1 MGRKAKFD
9 TKQPKGPGRKAR
21 KQGEVDVKLFLSN
34 IEKKNKNPSK
44 KITPISKR
52 KNVDNVDSSSKKRVK
67 FASNLV
73 EQRIF
78 PSDPKE
84 RKNTGYY
91 GNLVKAMKGE
101 QLDFDDDVDDDDDD
115 DNDDEN
121 EEINEELGNLFDDN
135 DVDDDDEQ
143 DELEFSDEEIDEQ
156 PKNLKNNDQNGDDND
171 ENENQD
177 DMKVSDS
184 IEISIDETLP
194 PDISLLK
201 QRISD
206 VLFILSD
213 FKNRRQ
219 EEKTR
224 DDYIRVLK
232 QDLCSYYN
240 YNKFLMTKFMNLF
253 SLDELKEFLEASEVQ
268 RPMVIRV
275 NTLKT
280 RRRDLAQALINR
292 GVNLDP
298 VGNWSKVGLVIYDS
312 QVPIGATPEYLAGH
326 YMLQGAASLVPVMAL
341 APMENEKILD
351 MCAAPGGKTTHLAT
365 MMRNTGII
373 FANDFQKERCK
384 ALTANL
390 HRLGIV
396 NTIVSNYDG
405 RKYPKIMK
413 GFDRVLLDAPCSGT
427 GVICKDPAVKS
438 TKTNADILKCS
449 YFQKQLILS
458 AIDCL
463 DANSNTGGIL
473 VYSTCSVLIEENE
486 WVIEYALKK
495 RNVKLLPINI
505 DFGREGFT
513 SYREL
518 RFHPTMKYTRR
529 LFPHVNN
536 TDGFFVAKLQKFSN
550 IIPSEMNED
559 LKKSMLLKTMKND
572 PEKIQRL
579 FLVIKFDDPQRAI
592 LEIKKDLES
601 IPRIE
606 SENDVHNLKKTKEIV
621 EGANLAVKNLNTDA
635 MFYTINLIQAVAAK
649 FYYKSQRHMLAKIR
663 NFEQLVDYID
673 KLYDD
678 ALHYD
683 YNKIR
688 KDNVAK
694 KPEPPKRSN
703 STAAISMYH
712 CLICEKFHR
721 NNFECLKDYDVK
733 TAADLI
739 KTKRLCLK
747 CLKKGHVSK
756 NCHMSSKLKCDKCP
770 RQHATEMHDVI
781 IEMFQTEPKVIAE
794 SRPVTEEPTV
804 GSTAAISF
812 VDHFKNVFDIE
823 KMSKSENRPLLYGSC
838 NGFQSRMLLDNGSDI
853 SLIDEDLVIDNPNDV
868 NKKCTVYSSS
878 PLGEPKQADERYR

>member
-34 IEKKNKNPSK
+34 VEKNVHKS
-44 KITPISKR
+44 ITPISKR
-52 KNVDNVDSSSKKRVK
+52 KSVDKVESSSKKRVK

-73 EQRIF
+73 EQRTF

-91 GNLVKAMKGE
+91 GNLLKAMKGE
-101 QLDFDDDVDDDDDD
+101 SLDFDDNDDDDD
-115 DNDDEN
+115 DNEDLN
-121 EEINEELGNLFDDN
+121 EEMDNPFFNSDDDN
-135 DVDDDDEQ
+135 DDNDDIEQ
-143 DELEFSDEEIDEQ
+143 DEFEFSDNELDNQ
-156 PKNLKNNDQNGDDND
+156 QNDLKSDQNEDDD
-171 ENENQD
+171 KNEDQY
-177 DMKVSDS
+177 DMKASDS
-184 IEISIDETLP
+184 IEISIDESLP

-219 EEKTR
+219 EDKTR
-224 DDYIRVLK
+224 DDYMSVLK

-253 SLDELKEFLEASEVQ
+253 ALDELKEFLEASEVQ

-351 MCAAPGGKTTHLAT
+351 MCAAPGGKTTHLAA

-486 WVIEYALKK
+486 WVIEYALRK

-550 IIPSEMNED
+550 TIPSEMNGEKQQTNNYTSLSTNDED
-559 LKKSMLLKTMKND
+559 RSSNNNNNHNNGEEKDDDDEVDNELDIPIVNKHHQNQPKPNKANKKKNKKRRNNNMANPNNHDMNQKDDNDKFAKQKDNNRPSKMAKVNENTDVQAAINGGDHGKKQKKFKKINVIKRKGFKVKKSM
-572 PEKIQRL
+572 
-579 FLVIKFDDPQRAI
+579 
-592 LEIKKDLES
+592 KK
-601 IPRIE
+601 
-606 SENDVHNLKKTKEIV
+606 
-621 EGANLAVKNLNTDA
+621 
-635 MFYTINLIQAVAAK
+635 
-649 FYYKSQRHMLAKIR
+649 
-663 NFEQLVDYID
+663 
-673 KLYDD
+673 
-678 ALHYD
+678 
-683 YNKIR
+683 
-688 KDNVAK
+688 
-694 KPEPPKRSN
+694 
-703 STAAISMYH
+703 
-712 CLICEKFHR
+712 
-721 NNFECLKDYDVK
+721 
-733 TAADLI
+733 I
-739 KTKRLCLK
+739 KT
-747 CLKKGHVSK
+747 
-756 NCHMSSKLKCDKCP
+756 
-770 RQHATEMHDVI
+770 
-781 IEMFQTEPKVIAE
+781 
-794 SRPVTEEPTV
+794 
-804 GSTAAISF
+804 
-812 VDHFKNVFDIE
+812 
-823 KMSKSENRPLLYGSC
+823 
-838 NGFQSRMLLDNGSDI
+838 
-853 SLIDEDLVIDNPNDV
+853 LV
-868 NKKCTVYSSS
+868 
-878 PLGEPKQADERYR
+878 L

>member
-91 GNLVKAMKGE
+91 GNLVKAMKEE

-224 DDYIRVLK
+224 DDYICVLK

-550 IIPSEMNED
+550 IIPSEMNGEKQQQTNNYTSLSKDDEKFSNNNNNNHNDDDDDDDDGEED
-559 LKKSMLLKTMKND
+559 DNNNEMNIAIVNEHHQNQPKQNSNSLLNKTKMKKKKNKKKRNNNVANPNDYDMNQNDDNDKLVKQDNDDHPRKIATTIKNGDVHVAINGGDGGQRKRKQKKFKKNKMIKQKGFKGKKSMK
-572 PEKIQRL
+572 KINNHR
-579 FLVIKFDDPQRAI
+579 
-592 LEIKKDLES
+592 KK
-601 IPRIE
+601 
-606 SENDVHNLKKTKEIV
+606 
-621 EGANLAVKNLNTDA
+621 
-635 MFYTINLIQAVAAK
+635 
-649 FYYKSQRHMLAKIR
+649 
-663 NFEQLVDYID
+663 
-673 KLYDD
+673 
-678 ALHYD
+678 
-683 YNKIR
+683 
-688 KDNVAK
+688 
-694 KPEPPKRSN
+694 
-703 STAAISMYH
+703 
-712 CLICEKFHR
+712 
-721 NNFECLKDYDVK
+721 
-733 TAADLI
+733 
-739 KTKRLCLK
+739 
-747 CLKKGHVSK
+747 
-756 NCHMSSKLKCDKCP
+756 
-770 RQHATEMHDVI
+770 
-781 IEMFQTEPKVIAE
+781 
-794 SRPVTEEPTV
+794 
-804 GSTAAISF
+804 
-812 VDHFKNVFDIE
+812 
-823 KMSKSENRPLLYGSC
+823 
-838 NGFQSRMLLDNGSDI
+838 
-853 SLIDEDLVIDNPNDV
+853 
-868 NKKCTVYSSS
+868 
-878 PLGEPKQADERYR
+878 